1 MEISGQRLSIPRNFF
16 FLNRLPARFEILVVA
31 KGAPLAKD
39 TAFELEIQ
47 GQRLVIN
54 SKIDLKVGARYEL
67 EKISALEFKIVGEKA
82 EEQKAAAAASL
93 PPEKILKNDTGEEAL
108 GFFMPES
115 RAAYTDLLA
124 LKVLADSGRDI
135 LQKSDKYLFNLA
147 SEFAVSGVFVPKA
160 AGKYTLF
167 LSGSG
172 AHPGAI
178 QEFGDMLAGFG
189 VQNIRYVSAAVLERI
204 SAGAVD
210 LQS

>member
-31 KGAPLAKD
+31 KGATLARG

-47 GQRLVIN
+47 GQRLVLH
-54 SKIDLKVGARYEL
+54 SKIDLKVGARYDL
-67 EKISALEFKIVGEKA
+67 EKISALEFKIVSEKPEETRPQAPAPLPA
-82 EEQKAAAAASL
+82 EGRNKDS
-93 PPEKILKNDTGEEAL
+93 TGEAL

-115 RAAYTDLLA
+115 RAVYSDLLA
-124 LKVLADSGRDI
+124 LKVLADSGREI
-135 LQKSDKYLFNLA
+135 ERKADKYLFSLA
-147 SEFAVSGVFVPKA
+147 SEFAVSGVFVPLA

-167 LSGSG
+167 VTGSG
-172 AHPGAI
+172 AQGEAL
-178 QEFGDMLAGFG
+178 QKFGELLNEFG
-189 VQNIRYVSAAVLERI
+189 VQNIRYVSEAVLQRI